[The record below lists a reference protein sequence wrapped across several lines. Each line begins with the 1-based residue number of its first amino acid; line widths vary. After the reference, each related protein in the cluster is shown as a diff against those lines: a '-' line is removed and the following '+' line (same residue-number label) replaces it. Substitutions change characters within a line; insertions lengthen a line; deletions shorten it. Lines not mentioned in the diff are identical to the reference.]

1 MKFYP
6 ILHQIEPFAS
16 LPSRGAWIEIDRPTE
31 LACDIYCRSLHGD
44 EVFKYLKIYRDSL
57 SDETEIKDVEE
68 LLKYYINNREGLIAY
83 QSQGL
88 NLPEHPDGLE
98 YRNMGTMENH
108 IWSVI
113 AKRMKHSHTCW
124 SKRENH
130 LAKILAKK
138 CGGKLYEVTEK
149 SKHAIFKEETVEEIL
164 MAEEVAKKVGKGY
177 EYPTIGHMV
186 GLEGKII
193 GERKKLFAMSGF

>member
-1 MKFYP
+1 M
-6 ILHQIEPFAS
+6 
-16 LPSRGAWIEIDRPTE
+16 
-31 LACDIYCRSLHGD
+31 
-44 EVFKYLKIYRDSL
+44 KIYRDSL

-113 AKRMKHSHTCW
+113 AKRMKQQSY
-124 SKRENH
+124 
-130 LAKILAKK
+130 L
-138 CGGKLYEVTEK
+138 
-149 SKHAIFKEETVEEIL
+149 
-164 MAEEVAKKVGKGY
+164 
-177 EYPTIGHMV
+177 
-186 GLEGKII
+186 LE
-193 GERKKLFAMSGF
+193 

>member
-1 MKFYP
+1 MPLKP
-6 ILHQIEPFAS
+6 VAPFDGE
-16 LPSRGAWIEIDRPTE
+16 RGLKCR
-31 LACDIYCRSLHGD
+31 CRSTCKPKRMSLLHGD

-164 MAEEVAKKVGKGY
+164 MAEEVAKK
-177 EYPTIGHMV
+177 
-186 GLEGKII
+186 
-193 GERKKLFAMSGF
+193 

>member
-1 MKFYP
+1 M
-6 ILHQIEPFAS
+6 
-16 LPSRGAWIEIDRPTE
+16 
-31 LACDIYCRSLHGD
+31 
-44 EVFKYLKIYRDSL
+44 KIYRDSL

-113 AKRMKHSHTCW
+113 AKRMKHSHTAGV
-124 SKRENH
+124 N
-130 LAKILAKK
+130 
-138 CGGKLYEVTEK
+138 
-149 SKHAIFKEETVEEIL
+149 
-164 MAEEVAKKVGKGY
+164 
-177 EYPTIGHMV
+177 
-186 GLEGKII
+186 GKII
-193 GERKKLFAMSGF
+193 WQRFLQRNAVESYTK

>member
-1 MKFYP
+1 M
-6 ILHQIEPFAS
+6 
-16 LPSRGAWIEIDRPTE
+16 
-31 LACDIYCRSLHGD
+31 
-44 EVFKYLKIYRDSL
+44 KIYRDSL

-98 YRNMGTMENH
+98 YRNMGAMENH

-138 CGGKLYEVTEK
+138 MRWKVIRSNRK
-149 SKHAIFKEETVEEIL
+149 SQSMPYSRKRPW
-164 MAEEVAKKVGKGY
+164 KK
-177 EYPTIGHMV
+177 
-186 GLEGKII
+186 
-193 GERKKLFAMSGF
+193 F

>member
-1 MKFYP
+1 MNDCNRK
-6 ILHQIEPFAS
+6 ISQH
-16 LPSRGAWIEIDRPTE
+16 
-31 LACDIYCRSLHGD
+31 CCRSLHGD
-44 EVFKYLKIYRDSL
+44 ELFKYLKIYRDSL

>member
-1 MKFYP
+1 M
-6 ILHQIEPFAS
+6 
-16 LPSRGAWIEIDRPTE
+16 
-31 LACDIYCRSLHGD
+31 
-44 EVFKYLKIYRDSL
+44 KIYRDSL

-108 IWSVI
+108 IWSMI
-113 AKRMKHSHTCW
+113 AKRIKHNHTCWNTCW
-124 SKRENH
+124 SKRGENH

-149 SKHAIFKEETVEEIL
+149 LKHAIFKEETVEEIL
-164 MAEEVAKKVGKGY
+164 MAGEVAKKVGKGY

-193 GERKKLFAMSGF
+193 GERKKLLAMSGF